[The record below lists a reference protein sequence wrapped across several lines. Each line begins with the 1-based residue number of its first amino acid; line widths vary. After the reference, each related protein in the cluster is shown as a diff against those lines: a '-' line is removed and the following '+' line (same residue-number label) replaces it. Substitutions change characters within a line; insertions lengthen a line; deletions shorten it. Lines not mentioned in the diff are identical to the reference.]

1 MVMGPGGYR
10 FGDYWKLGLP
20 LLGRDVRGRRVP
32 GPAVL
37 AVLMSGQAPVPVPG
51 WLSRSGAVGWRVLAV
66 VGVAIVAGLV
76 VATIPVSATATL
88 ISMVLAAALAPT
100 ALRLRAAGRS
110 RTVAAAI
117 TFGAAA
123 VLIVGVTVLLFVLL
137 VPDLRA
143 VGAAVEV
150 GIAQVRDSLAEM
162 GAPENV
168 SQFLDHVASSVYASM
183 TPDLAAVVGTLVTV
197 GTVVVLGTFL
207 TFFLLADGDRGWAWL
222 MRSLR
227 PWQVEAVTASA
238 WDGLHRV
245 AWYVRR
251 TALLAAVDGVVVG
264 VLLAVAGVPLAGALA
279 SVAFV
284 AGFVPYLGAIVGGAI
299 IALAVLALGGPA
311 VAVAVI
317 LGLIAGWLV
326 ATRLLESTALNR
338 RVDVHPVIVL
348 IAIPAGLAL
357 FGFLGLFALLPVTV
371 FGLAISRSV
380 VVVLDLGPA
389 GTFDADADAS
399 SPPPPDLPEGVPVWL
414 DRVAQ
419 WSWRGLVLAALAG
432 AVIAVVVR
440 IPSVVVP
447 AVVAVVAAA
456 TLLPVV
462 GRLAGR
468 GWGRGSASAAVIA
481 GSTAIILVIC
491 LAALAM
497 TLGPLRAVIDTAAA
511 GATTLDLIWLAHLVA
526 EVGAALE
533 GQVAALFIDVAAF
546 AIALVLALLMT
557 FFFLR
562 DGGAW
567 WAGAMNRLS
576 AGRRAPMAEAGHRA
590 VTVLSGYMYGTAII
604 SAFGGITSGLMMVI
618 LGLPLAL
625 PIAVIGFFFGFIPYV
640 GNLLATALA
649 LLVAIA
655 VGDTSDIV
663 LMLVFTVVFNIAQG
677 NFVTPV
683 VYGRSL
689 SLHPAIVL
697 MAIPVGNEI
706 AGILGMFLVVPAA
719 AMIAATWR
727 LVIAAIDEAGLPPE
741 PEDASDAGKA
751 PATDR
756 APAAAT

>member
-1 MVMGPGGYR
+1 MEG
-10 FGDYWKLGLP
+10 
-20 LLGRDVRGRRVP
+20 RVP
-32 GPAVL
+32 VL
-37 AVLMSGQAPVPVPG
+37 VPG
-51 WLSRSGAVGWRVLAV
+51 WLVRSGAVGWRVLAV
-66 VGVAIVAGLV
+66 VGVAVVAGLV
-76 VATIPVSATATL
+76 VATIPVSVTATL
-88 ISMVLAAALAPT
+88 VSMVLAAALAPT

-123 VLIVGVTVLLFVLL
+123 ILIVGVTVLLFVLL
-137 VPDLRA
+137 VPDLQA
-143 VGAAVEV
+143 VGAAVEL
-150 GIAQVRDSLAEM
+150 GIAGIRNQLAEM
-162 GAPENV
+162 GAPESA
-168 SQFLDHVASSVYASM
+168 SQFLDHVAASVSASI
-183 TPDLAAVVGTLVTV
+183 TPDLGAVVGTLVTV
-197 GTVVVLGTFL
+197 GTVIVLGTFL
-207 TFFLLADGDRGWAWL
+207 TFFLLADGDRGWASL

-238 WDGLHRV
+238 WDGLYRV

-251 TALLAAVDGVVVG
+251 TALLAAVDGIVVG
-264 VLLAVAGVPLAGALA
+264 VLLGVAGVPLAGALA
-279 SVAFV
+279 CVAFV

-299 IALAVLALGGPA
+299 IALAVFALGGPV

-317 LGLIAGWLV
+317 LALVAGWLIT
-326 ATRLLESTALNR
+326 TRLLESTAMNR
-338 RVDVHPVIVL
+338 RIDPHPVIVL
-348 IAIPAGLAL
+348 VAIPAGLAL
-357 FGFLGLFALLPVTV
+357 FGILGLFALLPVTV
-371 FGLAISRSV
+371 FGLAVSRSV

-389 GTFDADADAS
+389 GTFDADAGAL
-399 SPPPPDLPEGVPVWL
+399 SPQPDLPEGVPVWL

-419 WSWRGLVLAALAG
+419 WSWRTLILAALVGVA
-432 AVIAVVVR
+432 IAVVVR
-440 IPSVVVP
+440 IPTVVVP
-447 AVVAVVAAA
+447 AVIAVVAAA
-456 TLLPVV
+456 TLLPAV
-462 GRLAGR
+462 GRLAVR
-468 GWGRGSASAAVIA
+468 GWGRGSAAAAVIA

-511 GATTLDLIWLAHLVA
+511 GASSLDLIWLAHLVA
-526 EVGAALE
+526 EAGASLQ
-533 GQVAALFIDVAAF
+533 GQLAALFLDLAAF

-567 WAGAMNRLS
+567 WEGAMDRLS
-576 AGRRAPMAEAGHRA
+576 AGRRAPMAEAGRRA
-590 VTVLSGYMYGTAII
+590 VTVLAGYMYGTAII
-604 SAFGGITSGLMMVI
+604 SAFGGITSGLMMVV

-663 LMLVFTVVFNIAQG
+663 LMLVYTVVFNIAQG
-677 NFVTPV
+677 NFVTPL
-683 VYGRSL
+683 VYGKSL

-706 AGILGMFLVVPAA
+706 AGILGMFLVVPVAA
-719 AMIAATWR
+719 IVAATWR

-741 PEDASDAGKA
+741 PEEAGE
-751 PATDR
+751 
-756 APAAAT
+756 APAAAGALAAAT

>member
-1 MVMGPGGYR
+1 MA
-10 FGDYWKLGLP
+10 
-20 LLGRDVRGRRVP
+20 
-32 GPAVL
+32 GPAPVL
-37 AVLMSGQAPVPVPG
+37 VPG
-51 WLSRSGAVGWRVLAV
+51 WLIRSGALGWRILAL
-66 VGVAIVAGLV
+66 VGVAVVAGLV

-88 ISMVLAAALAPT
+88 VSLVLAAALAPT

-110 RTVAAAI
+110 QTVAAAI

-123 VLIVGVTVLLFVLL
+123 VLIVGATVLLLVLL

-143 VGAAVEV
+143 VVAAVEL
-150 GIAQVRDSLAEM
+150 GIAGIRDRLAEM
-162 GAPENV
+162 GAPEMA
-168 SQFLDHVASSVYASM
+168 SQFLDHVAASVSASI
-183 TPDLAAVVGTLVTV
+183 TPDLGAVAGTLVTV
-197 GTVVVLGTFL
+197 GTVIVLGTFL
-207 TFFLLADGDRGWAWL
+207 TFFLLADGDSGWAWL

-238 WDGLHRV
+238 RDGLDRV

-251 TALLAAVDGVVVG
+251 TAVLAAVDAVVVG
-264 VLLAVAGVPLAGALA
+264 VVLGVAGVPLAGALA
-279 SVAFV
+279 CVAFV
-284 AGFVPYLGAIVGGAI
+284 AGFVPYIGGIVGGAV
-299 IALAVLALGGPA
+299 IALAVLALGGPV
-311 VAVAVI
+311 VAVTVLLALV
-317 LGLIAGWLV
+317 AGWLI
-326 ATRLLESTALNR
+326 ATRQLESTAMNR
-338 RVDVHPVIVL
+338 GIDPHPVIVL
-348 IAIPAGLAL
+348 VAIPAGFAL
-357 FGFLGLFALLPVTV
+357 FGLLGLFALLPVTV

-389 GTFDADADAS
+389 GTFDAEAGE
-399 SPPPPDLPEGVPVWL
+399 PPAAPHVLPDGVPVWL

-419 WSWRGLVLAALAG
+419 WSWRALVLAALTGVA
-432 AVIAVVVR
+432 IAVVVR

-447 AVVAVVAAA
+447 AVIAVVAAA

-468 GWGRGSASAAVIA
+468 GWGRGSASATVIA

-497 TLGPLRAVIDTAAA
+497 TLGPLRTVIDTAAA
-511 GATTLDLIWLAHLVA
+511 GASSLDLMWLAQLVA
-526 EVGAALE
+526 EAGSAL
-533 GQVAALFIDVAAF
+533 QVQLAALFINLAGL

-567 WAGAMNRLS
+567 WTVAMGRLS
-576 AGRRAPMAEAGHRA
+576 TGRRAPMAEAGRRA
-590 VTVLSGYMYGTAII
+590 VTVLAGYMYGTAVI
-604 SAFGGITSGLMMVI
+604 SAFGGVTSGLMMVV

-640 GNLLATALA
+640 GSFLATALA

-683 VYGRSL
+683 VYGKSL
-689 SLHPAIVL
+689 SLHPAVVL
-697 MAIPVGNEI
+697 MAIPVGNEV

-719 AMIAATWR
+719 AIVAATWR
-727 LVIAAIDEAGLPPE
+727 LVIAAIDEAGMPPE
-741 PEDASDAGKA
+741 PVDAGDVA
-751 PATDR
+751 AAD
-756 APAAAT
+756 ALPAAAT

>member
-1 MVMGPGGYR
+1 MAEP
-10 FGDYWKLGLP
+10 
-20 LLGRDVRGRRVP
+20 
-32 GPAVL
+32 
-37 AVLMSGQAPVPVPG
+37 APVLVPG
-51 WLSRSGAVGWRVLAV
+51 WLVRSGAVGWRILAV

-88 ISMVLAAALAPT
+88 ISLVLAAALAPT

-123 VLIVGVTVLLFVLL
+123 ILIVGVTVLLLVLL
-137 VPDLRA
+137 VPDLLA
-143 VGAAVEV
+143 VVAAVEL
-150 GIAQVRDSLAEM
+150 GIAGIRDRLAEM
-162 GAPENV
+162 GVSENA
-168 SQFLDHVASSVYASM
+168 SQFLDHLATSVSASI
-183 TPDLAAVVGTLVTV
+183 TPDAGAVAGALVSV
-197 GTVVVLGTFL
+197 GTVIVLGTFL
-207 TFFLLADGDRGWAWL
+207 TFFLLADGDHGWTWL

-227 PWQVEAVTASA
+227 PWQVETVTASA
-238 WDGLHRV
+238 RDGLYRV

-251 TALLAAVDGVVVG
+251 TAVLAAVDAVVVGVVVG
-264 VLLAVAGVPLAGALA
+264 VAGVPLAGALA
-279 SVAFV
+279 CVAFV
-284 AGFVPYLGAIVGGAI
+284 AGFVPYLGAIVGGAV
-299 IALAVLALGGPA
+299 IALAVLALGGSA
-311 VAVAVI
+311 VAVAV
-317 LGLIAGWLV
+317 LLALVAGWLV
-326 ATRLLESTALNR
+326 ATRLLESTAMNR
-338 RVDVHPVIVL
+338 RIDPHPVIVL
-348 IAIPAGLAL
+348 IAIPTGLAL
-357 FGFLGLFALLPVTV
+357 FGILGLFALLPVTV
-371 FGLAISRSV
+371 FALAISRSV

-389 GTFDADADAS
+389 ETLNADPS
-399 SPPPPDLPEGVPVWL
+399 GSPPPQPGPPEGVPVWL
-414 DRVAQ
+414 DHIAQ
-419 WSWRGLVLAALAG
+419 WSWRALVLAALTGVA
-432 AVIAVVVR
+432 IAVVVR

-447 AVVAVVAAA
+447 AVIAVVAAA

-468 GWGRGSASAAVIA
+468 GWRRGSASATVIA

-511 GATTLDLIWLAHLVA
+511 GASSLDLIWLAQLVA
-526 EVGAALE
+526 EAGAALQ
-533 GQVAALFIDVAAF
+533 GQLAALFIDLASF

-567 WAGAMNRLS
+567 WTAAMARLS
-576 AGRRAPMAEAGHRA
+576 EGRRAPMAEAGRRA
-590 VTVLSGYMYGTAII
+590 VTVLAGYMVGTAII
-604 SAFGGITSGLMMVI
+604 SAFGGITSGLMMVL

-655 VGDTSDIV
+655 VGDTTDIV
-663 LMLVFTVVFNIAQG
+663 LMLVFTVVFNIVQG

-706 AGILGMFLVVPAA
+706 AGILGMFLVVPVAA
-719 AMIAATWR
+719 IVAATWR

-741 PEDASDAGKA
+741 PQDAAEVVE
-751 PATDR
+751 ATAADGP
-756 APAAAT
+756 APAAT

>member
-1 MVMGPGGYR
+1 MTTPS
-10 FGDYWKLGLP
+10 P
-20 LLGRDVRGRRVP
+20 
-32 GPAVL
+32 VL
-37 AVLMSGQAPVPVPG
+37 VPG
-51 WLSRSGAVGWRVLAV
+51 WLVRSGAVGWRILALLGMV
-66 VGVAIVAGLV
+66 VVAGLV
-76 VATIPVSATATL
+76 LAAIPVSATATL
-88 ISMVLAAALAPT
+88 ISLVLAAALAPT

-123 VLIVGVTVLLFVLL
+123 VLIVGVAILLLVLL

-143 VGAAVEV
+143 VAAAVELGLAAV
-150 GIAQVRDSLAEM
+150 RNQLAQM
-162 GAPENV
+162 GAPENA
-168 SQFLDHVASSVYASM
+168 SQILDSVAASIAAGI
-183 TPDLAAVVGTLVTV
+183 TPDPAAVAGALVTI
-197 GTVVVLGTFL
+197 GTVIVLGTFL
-207 TFFLLADGDRGWAWL
+207 TFFLLADGDRGWTWL

-227 PWQVEAVTASA
+227 PWQVEAVTTSA
-238 WDGLHRV
+238 RDGLYRV

-251 TALLAAVDGVVVG
+251 TVLLAAVDGVVVG
-264 VLLAVAGVPLAGALA
+264 VVLAVLGVPLAGALA
-279 SVAFV
+279 CVAFI

-299 IALAVLALGGPA
+299 IALAVLALGGAAAACA
-311 VAVAVI
+311 VLV
-317 LGLIAGWLV
+317 GLVAGWLV
-326 ATRLLESTALNR
+326 ATRLLESTELNR
-338 RVDVHPVIVL
+338 SIDVHPVIVL
-348 IAIPAGLAL
+348 IAIPTGLAL
-357 FGFLGLFALLPVTV
+357 FGILGLFALLPVTV

-389 GTFDADADAS
+389 GTFDVEDRAGDAPP
-399 SPPPPDLPEGVPVWL
+399 SPSDLPEGVPVWL

-419 WSWRGLVLAALAG
+419 WSWRALVLAALAG
-432 AVIAVVVR
+432 AAITVVVR

-447 AVVAVVAAA
+447 AVIAVVAAA

-468 GWGRGSASAAVIA
+468 GWGRGSASALVIA
-481 GSTAIILVIC
+481 GSSAIIVAIC

-497 TLGPLRAVIDTAAA
+497 TLGPLRAVIETAVA
-511 GATTLDLIWLAHLVA
+511 GASSMDLIWLAQLVA
-526 EVGAALE
+526 EVGVALE
-533 GQVAALFIDVAAF
+533 GQLAGLFVDMISF

-567 WAGAMNRLS
+567 WAAAMARLS
-576 AGRRAPMAEAGHRA
+576 PGRRAPMAEAGHRA
-590 VTVLSGYMYGTAII
+590 VTVLSGYMVGTAII
-604 SAFGGITSGLMMVI
+604 SAFGGITSGLMMVV
-618 LGLPLAL
+618 LGLPFAL

-640 GNLLATALA
+640 GNLLATALS

-663 LMLVFTVVFNIAQG
+663 LMVIYTLVFNIVQG
-677 NFVTPV
+677 NFVTPL

-727 LVIAAIDEAGLPPE
+727 LVIAAIDEAGLPLE
-741 PEDASDAGKA
+741 PEDAGEVTTA
-751 PATDR
+751 PDTL
-756 APAAAT
+756 PAAAT

>member
-1 MVMGPGGYR
+1 MS
-10 FGDYWKLGLP
+10 
-20 LLGRDVRGRRVP
+20 
-32 GPAVL
+32 GPAPVL
-37 AVLMSGQAPVPVPG
+37 VPG
-51 WLSRSGAVGWRVLAV
+51 WLVRSGAVGWRVLAV

-76 VATIPVSATATL
+76 VAAIPVSATATL
-88 ISMVLAAALAPT
+88 VSMVLAAALAPT

-123 VLIVGVTVLLFVLL
+123 VLIVGVAVLLLVLL

-143 VGAAVEV
+143 VGAAVEL
-150 GIAQVRDSLAEM
+150 GISRVRDSLAEM

-168 SQFLDHVASSVYASM
+168 SQFLDHVASSVYASI
-183 TPDLAAVVGTLVTV
+183 TPDPGAVVGTLVTV
-197 GTVVVLGTFL
+197 GTVIVLGTFL

-238 WDGLHRV
+238 WDGLYRV

-251 TALLAAVDGVVVG
+251 TALLAAVDGIVVG
-264 VLLAVAGVPLAGALA
+264 VLLSVAGVPLAGALA
-279 SVAFV
+279 CVAFV

-299 IALAVLALGGPA
+299 IGLAVLALDGPA
-311 VAVAVI
+311 AAVAVI
-317 LGLIAGWLV
+317 LGLVAGWLV
-326 ATRLLESTALNR
+326 ATRLLERTALNR

-389 GTFDADADAS
+389 GTFDADAGE
-399 SPPPPDLPEGVPVWL
+399 PPPLPPDLPEGVPVWL

-419 WSWRGLVLAALAG
+419 WSWRALVLAALAG
-432 AVIAVVVR
+432 AAIAVVVR
-440 IPSVVVP
+440 IPTVVVP
-447 AVVAVVAAA
+447 AVIAVVAAA
-456 TLLPVV
+456 TLLPAV

-468 GWGRGSASAAVIA
+468 GWGRGSAAAAVIA
-481 GSTAIILVIC
+481 GSTAIILVLC

-511 GATTLDLIWLAHLVA
+511 GASNLDLIWLAHLVA
-526 EVGAALE
+526 EAGAALQ
-533 GQVAALFIDVAAF
+533 GQVAALFLDLAAF

-562 DGGAW
+562 DGGVW
-567 WAGAMNRLS
+567 WARAMDRLT
-576 AGRRAPMAEAGHRA
+576 AGRRAPMAEAGRRA

-719 AMIAATWR
+719 AMVAATWR

-741 PEDASDAGKA
+741 PVSAGEGPAPAGAPA
-751 PATDR
+751 PAT
-756 APAAAT
+756 

>member
-1 MVMGPGGYR
+1 MAG
-10 FGDYWKLGLP
+10 
-20 LLGRDVRGRRVP
+20 
-32 GPAVL
+32 
-37 AVLMSGQAPVPVPG
+37 PVPALVPG
-51 WLSRSGAVGWRVLAV
+51 WLGRSAAVGWRVLAV
-66 VGVAIVAGLV
+66 VGVAVVAGLV
-76 VATIPVSATATL
+76 VAGLPVSATATL
-88 ISMVLAAALAPT
+88 VSLVLAAALAPT

-110 RTVAAAI
+110 TTIAAAI

-123 VLIVGVTVLLFVLL
+123 VLIVGVTILLLVLL

-143 VGAAVEV
+143 VGAAVEL
-150 GIAQVRDSLAEM
+150 GIAGIRARLAEM
-162 GAPENV
+162 GAPENASQLLDQLAASV
-168 SQFLDHVASSVYASM
+168 SASI
-183 TPDLAAVVGTLVTV
+183 TPDAGAVAGALVTV
-197 GTVVVLGTFL
+197 GTVIVLGTFL
-207 TFFLLADGDRGWAWL
+207 TFFLLADGDRGWASL

-238 WDGLHRV
+238 WDGLYRV

-251 TALLAAVDGVVVG
+251 TALLAAVDGIVVG
-264 VLLAVAGVPLAGALA
+264 VLLGVAGVPLAGALA
-279 SVAFV
+279 CVAFV

-299 IALAVLALGGPA
+299 IALAVFALGGPA

-317 LGLIAGWLV
+317 LALVAGWLIT
-326 ATRLLESTALNR
+326 TRLLESTAMNR
-338 RVDVHPVIVL
+338 RIDPHPVIVL
-348 IAIPAGLAL
+348 VAIPAGLAL
-357 FGFLGLFALLPVTV
+357 FGILGLFALLPVTV
-371 FGLAISRSV
+371 FGLAVSRSV

-389 GTFDADADAS
+389 GTFDADAGTS
-399 SPPPPDLPEGVPVWL
+399 TPPPPDLPDGVPVWL

-419 WSWRGLVLAALAG
+419 WSWRALVLAALAG
-432 AVIAVVVR
+432 AAIAVVVR

-447 AVVAVVAAA
+447 AVIAVVAAA

-481 GSTAIILVIC
+481 GSSAIIVAIC

-511 GATTLDLIWLAHLVA
+511 GASNLDLIWLAQLVA
-526 EVGAALE
+526 DAGAALQ
-533 GQVAALFIDVAAF
+533 GQLASLFIDMVSF
-546 AIALVLALLMT
+546 SIALVLALLMT

-567 WAGAMNRLS
+567 WSAAMARLS
-576 AGRRAPMAEAGHRA
+576 PGRRAPMAEAGHRA
-590 VTVLSGYMYGTAII
+590 VTVLSGYMVGTAMI
-604 SAFGGITSGLMMVI
+604 SAFGGITSGLMMVV

-640 GNLLATALA
+640 GNLLATALS

-663 LMLVFTVVFNIAQG
+663 LMVIYTLVFNIVQG
-677 NFVTPV
+677 NFVTPL

-727 LVIAAIDEAGLPPE
+727 LVIAAIDEAGLPLE
-741 PEDASDAGKA
+741 PEDAGEVTTA
-751 PATDR
+751 PDTL
-756 APAAAT
+756 PAAAT

>member
-1 MVMGPGGYR
+1 MAETS
-10 FGDYWKLGLP
+10 
-20 LLGRDVRGRRVP
+20 
-32 GPAVL
+32 PAL
-37 AVLMSGQAPVPVPG
+37 VPG
-51 WLSRSGAVGWRVLAV
+51 WLARSGAVGWRVLAV
-66 VGVAIVAGLV
+66 VGVAVVAGLV

-88 ISMVLAAALAPT
+88 VSMVLAAALAPT
-100 ALRLRAAGRS
+100 ALRLRSAGRS
-110 RTVAAAI
+110 ATVAAAI

-123 VLIVGVTVLLFVLL
+123 ILIVGVTVLLLVLL

-143 VGAAVEV
+143 VAAAVEL
-150 GIAQVRDSLAEM
+150 GIAGVRERLAEM
-162 GAPENV
+162 GAPENA
-168 SQFLDHVASSVYASM
+168 SQFLDQVAASVSASI
-183 TPDLAAVVGTLVTV
+183 TPDPGAVAGTLVTV

-227 PWQVEAVTASA
+227 PWQVDAVTASA
-238 WDGLHRV
+238 WDGLYRV

-251 TALLAAVDGVVVG
+251 TALLAAVDGIVVG
-264 VLLAVAGVPLAGALA
+264 ILLGLAGVPLAGALA
-279 SVAFV
+279 CVAFV

-299 IALAVLALGGPA
+299 IALAVFALDGSA
-311 VAVAVI
+311 LAVAVI
-317 LGLIAGWLV
+317 LALVAGWLI
-326 ATRLLESTALNR
+326 ATRLLESTAMNR
-338 RVDVHPVIVL
+338 RIDPHPVIVL
-348 IAIPAGLAL
+348 VAIPAGLAL
-357 FGFLGLFALLPVTV
+357 FGILGLFALLPVTV
-371 FGLAISRSV
+371 FGLAVSRSV

-389 GTFDADADAS
+389 GTFDVEDGDGDADADAS
-399 SPPPPDLPEGVPVWL
+399 SPQPLDLPDGVPVWL
-414 DRVAQ
+414 DRLAQ
-419 WSWRGLVLAALAG
+419 WSWRALALAALAG
-432 AVIAVVVR
+432 VAIAVVVR
-440 IPSVVVP
+440 IPTVVVP
-447 AVVAVVAAA
+447 AVISVVAAA

-468 GWGRGSASAAVIA
+468 GWGRGSASAVVIT
-481 GSTAIILVIC
+481 GSSAIILVIC

-511 GATTLDLIWLAHLVA
+511 GASSLDLIWLAHLVA
-526 EVGAALE
+526 EAGAALQ
-533 GQVAALFIDVAAF
+533 GQLATLFLGLASF

-567 WAGAMNRLS
+567 WAAAMARLS
-576 AGRRAPMAEAGHRA
+576 PGRRVPMAEAGHRA
-590 VTVLSGYMYGTAII
+590 VTVLSGYMVGTAII
-604 SAFGGITSGLMMVI
+604 SAFGGITSGLMMVV

-640 GNLLATALA
+640 GNLLATALS

-663 LMLVFTVVFNIAQG
+663 LMLVYTLVFNIVQG
-677 NFVTPV
+677 NFVTPL

-727 LVIAAIDEAGLPPE
+727 LVIAAIDEAGLPADPTD
-741 PEDASDAGKA
+741 PTDARGNPGDVA
-751 PATDR
+751 ATDTL
-756 APAAAT
+756 PAVAT

>member
-1 MVMGPGGYR
+1 MMA
-10 FGDYWKLGLP
+10 
-20 LLGRDVRGRRVP
+20 
-32 GPAVL
+32 GPAPVL
-37 AVLMSGQAPVPVPG
+37 VPG
-51 WLSRSGAVGWRVLAV
+51 WLVRSGAVGWRILAV
-66 VGVAIVAGLV
+66 VGVAVVAGLV
-76 VATIPVSATATL
+76 VATIPVSVTATL
-88 ISMVLAAALAPT
+88 VSMVLAAALAPT

-123 VLIVGVTVLLFVLL
+123 ILIVGATVLLLVLL

-143 VGAAVEV
+143 VVAAVEV
-150 GIAQVRDSLAEM
+150 GIAGIRDRLAEM
-162 GAPENV
+162 GAPENA
-168 SQFLDHVASSVYASM
+168 SQFLDNLATSVSASI
-183 TPDLAAVVGTLVTV
+183 TPDPGAVAGTLITV
-197 GTVVVLGTFL
+197 GTVIVLGTFL
-207 TFFLLADGDRGWAWL
+207 TFFLLADGDSGWTWL

-238 WDGLHRV
+238 RDGLYRV

-251 TALLAAVDGVVVG
+251 TAVLAAVDAVVVG
-264 VLLAVAGVPLAGALA
+264 IVLGVAGVPLAGALA
-279 SVAFV
+279 CVAFV
-284 AGFVPYLGAIVGGAI
+284 AGFVPYLGAIIGGAV

-317 LGLIAGWLV
+317 LGLVVGWLA
-326 ATRLLESTALNR
+326 ATRLLESTAMNR
-338 RVDVHPVIVL
+338 HIDPHPVIVL
-348 IAIPAGLAL
+348 VAIPAGLAL
-357 FGFLGLFALLPVTV
+357 FGLLGLFALLPVTV
-371 FGLAISRSV
+371 FSLAISRSV

-389 GTFDADADAS
+389 GTFDADPS
-399 SPPPPDLPEGVPVWL
+399 GSPPPPPGLPGHVPVWL
-414 DRVAQ
+414 DHIAQ
-419 WSWRGLVLAALAG
+419 WSWRSLVLAALTGVA
-432 AVIAVVVR
+432 IAVVVR

-447 AVVAVVAAA
+447 AVIAVVAAA

-468 GWGRGSASAAVIA
+468 GWRRGSASATVIA

-511 GATTLDLIWLAHLVA
+511 GASSLDLIWLAQLVA
-526 EVGAALE
+526 EAGAALQ
-533 GQVAALFIDVAAF
+533 GQLADLFIDLAGL

-567 WAGAMNRLS
+567 WTAAMGRLS
-576 AGRRAPMAEAGHRA
+576 AGRRAPMAEAGRRA
-590 VTVLSGYMYGTAII
+590 VTVLAGYMYGTALI
-604 SAFGGITSGLMMVI
+604 SAFGGITSGLIMVI

-625 PIAVIGFFFGFIPYV
+625 PIAVIVCFFGFIPYV
-640 GNLLATALA
+640 GSFLATALA

-697 MAIPVGNEI
+697 MAIPVGNEV

-719 AMIAATWR
+719 AMVAATWR
-727 LVIAAIDEAGLPPE
+727 LVIAAIDEAGMPPE
-741 PEDASDAGKA
+741 PEDAVEVPAATETLPD
-751 PATDR
+751 PAT
-756 APAAAT
+756 

>member
-1 MVMGPGGYR
+1 MS
-10 FGDYWKLGLP
+10 
-20 LLGRDVRGRRVP
+20 
-32 GPAVL
+32 GPAPAL
-37 AVLMSGQAPVPVPG
+37 VPG
-51 WLSRSGAVGWRVLAV
+51 WLVRSGEVGWRVLAV
-66 VGVAIVAGLV
+66 VGVAVVAGLV
-76 VATIPVSATATL
+76 VATVPVSATATL
-88 ISMVLAAALAPT
+88 VSMVLAAALAPT

-110 RTVAAAI
+110 RTIAAAI

-123 VLIVGVTVLLFVLL
+123 ILIVGVTVLLFVLL

-143 VGAAVEV
+143 VGAAVELGV
-150 GIAQVRDSLAEM
+150 AWVRDRLAEM
-162 GAPENV
+162 GAPENA
-168 SQFLDHVASSVYASM
+168 SQFLDHVAASVSATI
-183 TPDLAAVVGTLVTV
+183 TPDLGAVVGKLVTV
-197 GTVVVLGTFL
+197 GTVIVLGTFL
-207 TFFLLADGDRGWAWL
+207 TFFLLADGDRGWDWL

-238 WDGLHRV
+238 WDGLYRV

-251 TALLAAVDGVVVG
+251 TALLAAVDGIVVG
-264 VLLAVAGVPLAGALA
+264 VLLGVAGVPLAGALA
-279 SVAFV
+279 CVAFV

-311 VAVAVI
+311 VAVAVLI
-317 LGLIAGWLV
+317 GLVAGWLV

-338 RVDVHPVIVL
+338 SIDVHPVIVL
-348 IAIPAGLAL
+348 VAIPAGLAL

-380 VVVLDLGPA
+380 LVVLELGPA
-389 GTFDADADAS
+389 GTFDADAGA
-399 SPPPPDLPEGVPVWL
+399 PTPPPDLPEGVPVWL

-419 WSWRGLVLAALAG
+419 WSWRALVLAALAG
-432 AVIAVVVR
+432 VVIAVVVR
-440 IPSVVVP
+440 IPTVVVP
-447 AVVAVVAAA
+447 AVIAIVAAA
-456 TLLPVV
+456 TLLPAV

-468 GWGRGSASAAVIA
+468 G
-481 GSTAIILVIC
+481 
-491 LAALAM
+491 
-497 TLGPLRAVIDTAAA
+497 LRAVIDTAAA
-511 GATTLDLIWLAHLVA
+511 GASNLDLAWLAHLVA
-526 EVGAALE
+526 EAGAALE
-533 GQVAALFIDVAAF
+533 GQLAALFIDLAAF

-562 DGGAW
+562 DGGVW
-567 WAGAMNRLS
+567 WTAAMDRLS
-576 AGRRAPMAEAGHRA
+576 AGRRAPMAEAGRRA
-590 VTVLSGYMYGTAII
+590 VTILAGYMYGTAII
-604 SAFGGITSGLMMVI
+604 SAFGGITSGLMMLV

-640 GNLLATALA
+640 GNFLATALA

-663 LMLVFTVVFNIAQG
+663 VMLVFTVVFNIAQG

-683 VYGRSL
+683 VYGKSL

-741 PEDASDAGKA
+741 PVGSGEVPA
-751 PATDR
+751 PAGG
-756 APAAAT
+756 PASAS